1 MIFCTVSAVGCETFK
16 DNSSLIVLNQTK
28 QCEYK
33 SECLGKKE
41 INVGR
46 NVTKCSLLLNP
57 AQYFHKNGWQPLLA
71 KTESFDFVIS
81 GNKSLLNVFNLYLLP
96 YLDI

>member
-33 SECLGKKE
+33 SDCLGKKE

-46 NVTKCSLLLNP
+46 NVTKCLLLPNQT
-57 AQYFHKNGWQPLLA
+57 QYFHKDKWQLLLA
-71 KTESFDFVIS
+71 KTESFDVVIS
-81 GNKSLLNVFNLYLLP
+81 GNKTLLKVFNLYLLP

>member
-33 SECLGKKE
+33 SECLRGKE

-46 NVTKCSLLLNP
+46 NLTKCAPLPNQ
-57 AQYFHKNGWQPLLA
+57 AQHFHEDRWQPLLVE
-71 KTESFDFVIS
+71 TGVFDVVIS
-81 GNKSLLNVFNLYLLP
+81 ENKTLLKVLNP
-96 YLDI
+96 